1 MSEKKKEIVKVLTRI
16 ADLLEF
22 KGENQFK
29 IKAYRNGASAIKKFE
44 GDISELVSNEN
55 PVKIKGVGKG
65 ILSVIKDYLENGFSR
80 ELEKL
85 SEEIPEKI
93 SELFEIKGLGIKKIR
108 ALYENLG
115 IASVDDLKSALENGK
130 LAESKIL
137 PDKTLEKIEHE
148 IKKFEERG
156 KFFLL
161 NEAEQIAEEVKTLIK
176 KNIASVKKIEV
187 SGELRRV
194 REIISKIEF
203 VVLREKGGSENFEKE
218 LGDLFRF
225 EKSADTISTTDADI
239 YELGNFAKRSVYL
252 YVTESKSD
260 FVKIN
265 FLRTGNDEFIG
276 AFNLE
281 EEFNKE
287 REIFEKNSYEYCI
300 PEVREQKPQNI
311 SARTSDLCF
320 GEMKGM
326 LHFHTVWSDGH
337 NSLEEMV
344 RAGKE
349 LGFEYFAVCDHSK
362 SAYYA
367 NGLNEERLSEQ
378 KKLVAEISEKH
389 GVTIM
394 HGNEVDIL
402 PDGSLD
408 FPEDVLASLDF
419 VVASVHSN
427 FRLSEAEM
435 TSRII
440 KAVKNPYINVLGH
453 PTGRL
458 LLRRDPY
465 AVNILKVIDA
475 CAANNVAIEI
485 NANPWRLDLD
495 WRNLDYARKR
505 GAIFSINA
513 DAHSTG
519 DIAYTKLGVKIAR
532 KGGVNQSEVIN
543 YWDINRL
550 REFIAS
556 KR

>member
-65 ILSVIKDYLENGFSR
+65 ILSVIKDYLENGFST

-137 PDKTLEKIEHE
+137 PDKTLEKIENE

-408 FPEDVLASLDF
+408 FPDDVLASLDF

-440 KAVKNPYINVLGH
+440 KAVENPYVNVLGH